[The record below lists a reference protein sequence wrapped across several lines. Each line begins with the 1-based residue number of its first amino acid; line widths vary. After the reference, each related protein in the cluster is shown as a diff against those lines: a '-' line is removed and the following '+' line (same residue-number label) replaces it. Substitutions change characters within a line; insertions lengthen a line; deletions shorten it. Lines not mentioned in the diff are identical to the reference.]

1 MHEPSGRRARGVRTS
16 PRRIV
21 AASPSRVAAPSAPIR
36 RIKDP
41 DKRRTSACE
50 DAGDLDPPAQGSA
63 RPRPNPSLARPP
75 RSRAAGSRNPP
86 RRPRTDHRAGRQRQ
100 DDHAHRAAWPPPGAR
115 RRAGAHRRDDV
126 QPRCGGG
133 AAGAHCGAPD
143 SLRASGEHHRGAHA
157 SCAGTPGPAGCRRAR
172 RPGGRARAAA
182 ARGPA
187 AVHGWAIAGCSATPG
202 RWHARY
208 PPLSVEGRGASSSGG
223 RAVGADRLPVPP
235 RGSPCARLRRSGR
248 GRRRPARLGPSTP
261 HALAGPL
268 QSRLRG

>member
-1 MHEPSGRRARGVRTS
+1 MQATSTLPLRAPPALDRIQALLARLDPEQRAAATLPDGPAQIIAPAGSGKTTTLIARLGHLLARGVG
-16 PRRIV
+16 PERIAV
-21 AASPSRVAAPSAPIR
+21 MTFNR
-36 RIKDP
+36 
-41 DKRRTSACE
+41 
-50 DAGDLDPPAQGSA
+50 DA
-63 RPRPNPSLARPP
+63 
-75 RSRAAGSRNPP
+75 
-86 RRPRTDHRAGRQRQ
+86 T
-100 DDHAHRAAWPPPGAR
+100 
-115 RRAGAHRRDDV
+115 
-126 QPRCGGG
+126 
-133 AAGAHCGAPD
+133 
-143 SLRASGEHHRGAHA
+143 E
-157 SCAGTPGPAGCRRAR
+157 

-182 ARGPA
+182 ARGPP
-187 AVHGWAIAGCSATPG
+187 AVHGRAIAGCSAAPG